1 MTTTPSTRRFADINL
16 ARLHD
21 MGMVTHEAGRT
32 SVAEDFRII
41 KRPLLRAAFGKER
54 LSAPN
59 RNLIAVTSSLAGEGK
74 TFCSINLA
82 MSIAMEKDHTVL
94 LVDAD
99 VAGPSVLKVLG
110 LESETGLMDILLRDQ
125 VSLADTILKT
135 NVDGLSIL
143 PAGRSNRHATE
154 LLASQAMSTL
164 LAEIA
169 NRYPDRLVIF
179 DTPPLLMTTE
189 ASVLAAQMGQIVMV
203 VEAETT
209 TQHVLKEA
217 LRRIEHCAHINL
229 ICNKTRTFPGTDDFY
244 GYYD

>member
-1 MTTTPSTRRFADINL
+1 MTETLSTRQYADINL
-16 ARLHD
+16 ARLHS
-21 MGMVTHEAGRT
+21 MGMVTHDGGRT

-41 KRPLLRAAFGKER
+41 KRPLLRAAFGKAC
-54 LSAPN
+54 LAAPN
-59 RNLIAVTSSLAGEGK
+59 RNLIAVTSSLPGEGK
-74 TFCSINLA
+74 TFCAINLA

-110 LESETGLMDILLRDQ
+110 VESDTGLMDILLREE
-125 VSLADTILKT
+125 VSLGDTILKT

-154 LLASQAMSTL
+154 LLASQAMSAL

-189 ASVLAAQMGQIVMV
+189 AGVLATQMGQVVMV

-217 LRRIEHCAHINL
+217 LRRIENCAQVNL
-229 ICNKTRTFPGTDDFY
+229 ICNKTRNFPGADDFY
-244 GYYD
+244 GHYD

>member
-1 MTTTPSTRRFADINL
+1 MTDTVSTRHIADINL
-16 ARLHD
+16 ARLQT
-21 MGMVTHEAGRT
+21 MGMVTHDVGRT

-41 KRPLLRAAFGKER
+41 KRPLLRAAFGKDC
-54 LSAPN
+54 LSVPN
-59 RNLIAVTSSLAGEGK
+59 RNLIAITSALAGEGK
-74 TFCSINLA
+74 TFCAINLA

-110 LESETGLMDILLRDQ
+110 LAPQPGLMDILLSDE
-125 VSLADTILKT
+125 VGLTDTILKT

-154 LLASQAMSTL
+154 FLASQAMSAL

-169 NRYPDRLVIF
+169 SRYPDRLVIF

-189 ASVLAAQMGQIVMV
+189 ASVLAAQMGQVVMV

-209 TQHVLKEA
+209 PQHVLKEA
-217 LRRIEHCAHINL
+217 LRRIEHCPHIKL
-229 ICNKTRTFPGTDDFY
+229 ICNKTRSFPGADDYY
-244 GYYD
+244 GYHD

>member
-1 MTTTPSTRRFADINL
+1 MTESLNTRHFADINL
-16 ARLHD
+16 ARLHA

-41 KRPLLRAAFGKER
+41 KRPLLRAAFGKDC
-54 LSAPN
+54 LSAHN

-110 LESETGLMDILLRDQ
+110 LPSEPGLMDILLGDK

-143 PAGRSNRHATE
+143 PAGRSHRHATE
-154 LLASQAMSTL
+154 FLASQAMSAL

-169 NRYPDRLVIF
+169 NRYPDRLVLF

-189 ASVLAAQMGQIVMV
+189 ASVLAAQMGQVVMV
-203 VEAETT
+203 VEAEKTP
-209 TQHVLKEA
+209 QHVLKEA
-217 LRRIEHCAHINL
+217 LRRIEHCAQIKL
-229 ICNKTRTFPGTDDFY
+229 ICNKTRSFPGTDDFY